1 MTRRVV
7 RDQGVE
13 QMSEVG
19 GSGGRSRRG
28 SKAGQAPEKAKE
40 AAQQVQEKAQ
50 PAVDQAREKTQEL
63 RGQAGG
69 RLREQVDTRS
79 TQAGEQVTSMA
90 DAMRRTGEQLRS
102 DGKEGPAKVTDQAAE
117 RAERL
122 GGYLRDS
129 DADQILG
136 DVERFA
142 RRQPWAVAAGGVV
155 LGFIASR
162 FLKASSSRRY
172 QASAGERPGEFP
184 YRTSSPSY
192 EYGSYE
198 PALPGDEL
206 GASPRVPTAAGVPEA
221 TVPSGEPK
229 LQP

>member
-1 MTRRVV
+1 
-7 RDQGVE
+7 
-13 QMSEVG
+13 MSEVG
-19 GSGGRSRRG
+19 ASGAGSQSGSTGGRP
-28 SKAGQAPEKAKE
+28 QEKVKE
-40 AAQQVQEKAQ
+40 TAQQVQEKAQ

-79 TQAGEQVTSMA
+79 TQAGEQVTSIA

-102 DGKEGPAKVTDQAAE
+102 DGKEGPARVTDQAAE
-117 RAERL
+117 RAERV

-129 DADQILG
+129 DADRILG
-136 DVERFA
+136 DVEAFA

-172 QASAGERPGEFP
+172 QASAGERPGELP
-184 YRTSSPSY
+184 YRTSSASL
-192 EYGSYE
+192 EYGGYE
-198 PALPGDEL
+198 PALATDKPSGM
-206 GASPRVPTAAGVPEA
+206 PRVPTPEPAIPEA
-221 TVPSGEPK
+221 VGAPHLAGEPR
-229 LQP
+229 LEP

>member
-1 MTRRVV
+1 
-7 RDQGVE
+7 
-13 QMSEVG
+13 MSEVG

-28 SKAGQAPEKAKE
+28 STAGRAQEKAKE
-40 AAQQVQEKAQ
+40 TAEQVQEKAQ
-50 PAVDQAREKTQEL
+50 PAVEQAREKTQEL

-129 DADQILG
+129 DADQILS
-136 DVERFA
+136 DLERFA

-172 QASAGERPGEFP
+172 QASAGERSGELP
-184 YRTSSPSY
+184 YRTSSQSF
-192 EYGSYE
+192 EYGTYE
-198 PALPGDEL
+198 PARAGDEL
-206 GASPRVPTAAGVPEA
+206 GVPPPVPAATTVPEA
-221 TVPSGEPK
+221 TVPSGGPK
-229 LQP
+229 SQP